1 MTAQIHGPT
10 TVADILGREVKD
22 ERSLS
27 LTTAPAYVISQ
38 DYSAG
43 VQYAVVLGT
52 VLGRRGLMDLL
63 FTLAPYKAHGPDRF
77 ARVVD
82 NWGLHDRA
90 MSSSASQSLLLEH
103 ARSLKFSW
111 REFARHRRLFMGV
124 LQDQSENRGVTPAVI
139 WSKRKDGK
147 RGWDFEAGDGSP
159 LRAGEELMPSLVG
172 SAMADRTRLDSL
184 VGLVTIPYFLP
195 EVQRNWRAW
204 QPLARGGKS
213 NYIGPASVPVVALM
227 HRRSILNSAFTG
239 CTEAYVR
246 RSAASNRHPE
256 LESAD

>member
-1 MTAQIHGPT
+1 MTPQIYGPT
-10 TVADILGREVKD
+10 TVVDILGREAKD

-38 DYSAG
+38 DYGAG
-43 VQYAVVLGT
+43 GRYAVVLAT
-52 VLGRRGLMDLL
+52 VLGRRSFMDLL

-77 ARVVD
+77 ARVLD

-111 REFARHRRLFMGV
+111 REFARHRRLFMEV
-124 LQDQSENRGVTPAVI
+124 LQDQAEDRGVMPAVI
-139 WSKRKDGK
+139 WSKRRDGK
-147 RGWDFEAGDGSP
+147 RGWDFEAGDGTP
-159 LRAGEELMPSLVG
+159 LRAAEELLASLVG
-172 SAMADRTRLDSL
+172 AAMADRTRLDSL

-195 EVQRNWRAW
+195 ELQRSWRAW
-204 QPLARGGKS
+204 QPLVRGGKS

-227 HRRSILNSAFTG
+227 RRRSILNSAFTG

-246 RSAASNRHPE
+246 RSAGSNRDPDSE
-256 LESAD
+256 PAD

>member
-1 MTAQIHGPT
+1 VTPEIYGPT
-10 TVADILGREVKD
+10 TVADLLGRKVKD

-43 VQYAVVLGT
+43 VQYAVLLAT
-52 VLGRRGLMDLL
+52 VLARRGLMDLL

-77 ARVVD
+77 ARVLD

-103 ARSLKFSW
+103 ARSLRFSW
-111 REFARHRRLFMGV
+111 REFADHRRLFMEV
-124 LQDQSENRGVTPAVI
+124 LQDQTEDRCVIPAVI

-147 RGWDFEAGDGSP
+147 RSWDFGAGDGTL
-159 LRAGEELMPSLVG
+159 LRAGEELLPMLVG
-172 SAMADRTRLDSL
+172 AATADRTRLDSL

-195 EVQRNWRAW
+195 ELQRNWRAW
-204 QPLARGGKS
+204 QPLVRGGKS
-213 NYIGPASVPVVALM
+213 NYIGPASVPLVALM

-239 CTEAYVR
+239 CTEEYVQ
-246 RSAASNRHPE
+246 
-256 LESAD
+256 LGKL